1 MSHMSGR
8 FPQVRKLAIFVEGY
22 TEILFMEHFIS
33 EIAGAH
39 NVIIE
44 HRKIRGG
51 SKVKR
56 SMSIVK
62 ASRQATGEK
71 YYVLLIDCGGDA
83 LVKTRIQEEHENFTR
98 HGYTK
103 IIGMRD
109 VRPDFTYA
117 DIPKLESGLK
127 KYMKTALIPVEFVLA
142 VMEIEAWFL
151 AEHNHFPKIDP
162 SITVTAIKATLG
174 FDPEVDDLAR
184 RSNPESDLNSCYM
197 IGGKKYEKSQVAT
210 TVAALDFPYIYLKL
224 QNKIPQ
230 LRRLANS
237 IDAFLA

>member
-1 MSHMSGR
+1 MH
-8 FPQVRKLAIFVEGY
+8 KLAIFVEGY
-22 TEILFMEHFIS
+22 TEILFMEQLIS

-44 HRKIRGG
+44 HQQIRGG

-56 SMSIVK
+56 RMTTVK
-62 ASRQATGEK
+62 ASRQATDEK
-71 YYVLLIDCGGDA
+71 YYVLLMDCGGDA

-98 HGYTK
+98 NGYIK

-109 VRPDFTYA
+109 VRPEFTYE
-117 DIPKLESGLK
+117 DIPKLEAGLK
-127 KYMKTALIPVEFVLA
+127 KYVKTALIPVEFVLN

-162 SITVTAIKATLG
+162 SITVAAIKATLG
-174 FDPEVDDLAR
+174 FDVEVDDLSQ
-184 RSNPESDLNSCYM
+184 RSTPASDLNSCYM
-197 IGGKKYEKSQVAT
+197 IGGKKYEKSRVAT
-210 TVAALDFPYIYLKL
+210 TVSALDFPNVYLKL

-230 LRRLANS
+230 LRRLTNS